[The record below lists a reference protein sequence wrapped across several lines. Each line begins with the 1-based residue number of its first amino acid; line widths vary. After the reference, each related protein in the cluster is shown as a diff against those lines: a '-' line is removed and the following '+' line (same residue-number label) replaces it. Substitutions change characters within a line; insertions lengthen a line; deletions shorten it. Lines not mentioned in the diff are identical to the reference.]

1 MTCPFSFL
9 FFFVLLSLCVCL
21 CRPVRLTDANT
32 PKKCRALFGL
42 DQLSLW
48 CKPCRYYC
56 CRTNGRKTSTK
67 ITFFSLIITHC
78 ASETQFRP
86 CGNRWQTL
94 LRCFPHWGTSCYKF
108 PLSNFPRISW
118 SKPSGRKWISK
129 WYDQI
134 FDCKQK
140 PGWDFPMSFWNTLC
154 TRLTGRNP
162 FSSQAVAESLPS

>member
-9 FFFVLLSLCVCL
+9 SFFVLLSLCVCL

-56 CRTNGRKTSTK
+56 CRTNGRKTSAK
-67 ITFFSLIITHC
+67 STFFSLIITHC
-78 ASETQFRP
+78 ASKTQLPP
-86 CGNRWQTL
+86 CGNRRQTL
-94 LRCFPHWGTSCYKF
+94 LLRSPHRGTSCYKF
-108 PLSNFPRISW
+108 RLSNFPHISW

-129 WYDQI
+129 WDDRI
-134 FDCKQK
+134 FDRKRK
-140 PGWDFPMSFWNTLC
+140 PTRDFPM
-154 TRLTGRNP
+154 
-162 FSSQAVAESLPS
+162 